1 MAIEILEGK
10 KGTVHEYY
18 HDLELLFYVLVWICT
33 MQNGPCSELRDPGFK
48 YKRSVLSIW
57 NGGLHNASI
66 TFEVV
71 AFAKRATMFSPT
83 KFKSDILDCFASYFE
98 PVKDCLEKLRSIIF
112 PPEFLSDDKE
122 TLSDTVNDKEEI
134 QKLPPK
140 LQNFLRKMVSS
151 VDTPPIHFQ
160 KIKDVLDETIEE
172 FKKRNLHIRTARP
185 PPPTVDQFAC
195 GSYYVLHPVDLGVLY
210 MAEVCVESQIP
221 SPSSAKRPSDA
232 PHGGSQSKKT
242 KSSNSNARRSKKTD
256 SSGSPSSFQLISWNP
271 SSSPGASGSGSRK

>member
-1 MAIEILEGK
+1 MISKSLLLRPRVDLHDAK
-10 KGTVHEYY
+10 TVPAANFE
-18 HDLELLFYVLVWICT
+18 T
-33 MQNGPCSELRDPGFK
+33 PGFK

-66 TFEVV
+66 TFDVV
-71 AFAKRATMFSPT
+71 ALAKRAAMFSPT

-185 PPPTVDQFAC
+185 PPPTVDHSHVA
-195 GSYYVLHPVDLGVLY
+195 H
-210 MAEVCVESQIP
+210 IT
-221 SPSSAKRPSDA
+221 SSILWTSEYFTWP
-232 PHGGSQSKKT
+232 
-242 KSSNSNARRSKKTD
+242 KSA
-256 SSGSPSSFQLISWNP
+256 
-271 SSSPGASGSGSRK
+271 